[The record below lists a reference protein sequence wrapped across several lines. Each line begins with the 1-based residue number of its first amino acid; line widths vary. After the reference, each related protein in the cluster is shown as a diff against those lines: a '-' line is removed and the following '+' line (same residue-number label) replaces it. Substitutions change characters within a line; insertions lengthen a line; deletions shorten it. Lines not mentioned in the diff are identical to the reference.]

1 MIPILYTAYETQ
13 FTSNGYG
20 RLSECSS
27 CTVTEERNGIF
38 ECQFT
43 YPITGR
49 FYQYMI
55 ENGGC
60 VAVIH
65 DDNKDIQ
72 PFDIYRHTAPIDGIV
87 TFYAHHI
94 SYRLNRILVKPFTAD
109 NIVEAFTKIIANSVN
124 TNLFNFT
131 TDKVTAARFE
141 LTVPNAIRN
150 ILGGTEGSILDVYG
164 GGEYKWDKF
173 DVYLYQNRGTDSGV
187 TIRYGKNMT
196 NITHDIDDSSVY
208 SAIAPY
214 YVMDDGTVIY
224 LPEIFVASDD
234 VPLKLAP
241 WTDQNGNMITDN
253 NGEIIYFQYENL
265 LPVAMDFTQ
274 QFEEVPTEAQL
285 RQAAQDYLTNN
296 KPWLPSENV
305 TVDFVELWQTPE
317 YEDVAALQQ
326 LALCDTVS
334 VYYPELGVVA
344 ENAKI
349 IKVVYNVL
357 DEAFDSMEIGKLQT
371 TLAEV
376 ITSGVESLVAKL
388 PTKTVMQAA
397 IEHATRLITGG
408 FGGHVVFNLNADGEP
423 EEILIMDTDSIETA
437 VHVIRMNLNG
447 IGFSDNGYLG
457 PYETAWTID
466 GAFVADF
473 ITSGT
478 MLADRIKG
486 GTLEIGGVNAE
497 SGVITILD
505 SSNATIGTIDEN
517 GLVSYT
523 QKQTTYSGVVYPY
536 LAQVILKGDRLRFKT
551 DKEVG
556 TQLFCSAYIMN
567 IGGTDK
573 WVSTTYF
580 DIDAGFALRNG
591 DGNTLFAI
599 SIVPNDICAFYYP
612 IACDDIYCQD
622 LTVLGTKSRLSDAD
636 EYGKRLLYCYETPS
650 PLFGDVGEGVIDESG
665 LCYVFLDPVFA
676 ETITT
681 NQYQVFLQRYGQ
693 GDCYVSERRPD
704 YFVVTGEPG
713 LAFGWELKA
722 KQKDFDQRRLDK
734 DGMEYTVK
742 EEQYGKQAADYI
754 ENLFEGRTA

>member
-20 RLSECSS
+20 RLLECSS

-38 ECQFT
+38 ECEFK

-94 SYRLNRILVKPFTAD
+94 SYRLNRILVKPFSAD
-109 NIVEAFTKIIANSVN
+109 NIVEAFAKIIANSVN

-131 TDKVTAARFE
+131 TDKVTAAHFK

-150 ILGGTEGSILDVYG
+150 ILGGSEGSILDVFG
-164 GGEYKWDKF
+164 GGEYKFDKF
-173 DVYLYQNRGTDSGV
+173 NVYLYQNRGTDSGV
-187 TIRYGKNMT
+187 TIRYGKNLT
-196 NITHDIDDSSVY
+196 NINHDIDESSVY

-214 YVMDDGTVIY
+214 YIQSDGTVIY
-224 LPEIFVASDD
+224 LPEIFVSSDD
-234 VPLKLAP
+234 VPLKLEP
-241 WTDQNGNMITDN
+241 WTDQNGNFITDD
-253 NGEIIYFQYENL
+253 NGEIIYFQYENF

-274 QFEEVPTEAQL
+274 QFSEVPTVAQL
-285 RQAAQDYLTNN
+285 RQAAKDYLNTN
-296 KPWLPSENV
+296 KPWEPNENV
-305 TVDFVELWQTPE
+305 TVDFTELWQTPE

-326 LALCDTVS
+326 LALCDKVS

-376 ITSGVESLVAKL
+376 ITSGVASLVSKL
-388 PTKTVMQAA
+388 PTKSVMQAA
-397 IEHATRLITGG
+397 IEHATKLITGG

-423 EEILIMDTDSIETA
+423 EEILIMDTDDIDTA

-486 GTLEIGGVNAE
+486 GTLEVGGVNDE
-497 SGVITILD
+497 DGVVSILDEDGNECGRITKSGFETTSQVRDALQTWHDRYSRVSGGSLTLALD
-505 SSNATIGTIDEN
+505 SSTVLSLMCTPVIHNGSILIPSINANLRGALNVYDQTNGTIM
-517 GLVSYT
+517 
-523 QKQTTYSGVVYPY
+523 TYRVPAQGVELEGFWIYKNV
-536 LAQVILKGDRLRFKT
+536 QVNANFT
-551 DKEVG
+551 C
-556 TQLFCSAYIMN
+556 T
-567 IGGTDK
+567 
-573 WVSTTYF
+573 
-580 DIDAGFALRNG
+580 
-591 DGNTLFAI
+591 
-599 SIVPNDICAFYYP
+599 
-612 IACDDIYCQD
+612 
-622 LTVLGTKSRLSDAD
+622 GTKSRIADAG
-636 EYGKRLLYCYETPS
+636 EFGRRLLYCYETPS
-650 PLFGDVGEGVIDESG
+650 PMFGDVGEGVIDESG
-665 LCYVFLDPVFA
+665 FCYVFLDPVFA

-693 GDCYVSERRPD
+693 GDCYVSERKPD
-704 YFVVTGEPG
+704 YFVVKGEPG
-713 LAFGWELKA
+713 LLFGWELKA
-722 KQKDFDQRRLDK
+722 KQKDFDQMRLDRQ
-734 DGMEYTVK
+734 
-742 EEQYGKQAADYI
+742 EEELEKGTDYG
-754 ENLFEGRTA
+754 FEGSQFYINLVERRTSE